1 MFKKILVP
9 VDGSEGSWRALDTA
23 VELGKKFGGELHV
36 INVIQPYN
44 NAALLAVPLDHA
56 TVSQGNSELEKIGDK
71 VLEMAS
77 SHDKKCLEMA
87 QERLRTYEGETKF
100 SLEVGHPS
108 ERIIA
113 MAKKTGAD
121 AIIIGSR
128 GLSGIAEFFL
138 GSVSS
143 KVAQYANV
151 PVLIVK

>member
-71 VLEMAS
+71 VLEMA
-77 SHDKKCLEMA
+77 
-87 QERLRTYEGETKF
+87 QEL
-100 SLEVGHPS
+100 SLIH
-108 ERIIA
+108 I
-113 MAKKTGAD
+113 
-121 AIIIGSR
+121 
-128 GLSGIAEFFL
+128 
-138 GSVSS
+138 
-143 KVAQYANV
+143 
-151 PVLIVK
+151 

>member
-9 VDGSEGSWRALDTA
+9 VDGSEGGWRALEHA
-23 VELGKKFGGELHV
+23 VILGEKFESTIIV
-36 INVIQPYN
+36 ANVIQPYN
-44 NAALLAVPLDHA
+44 NAALLAIPLDHS
-56 TVSQGNSELEKIGDK
+56 TVQQGNSELEKIGDK
-71 VLEMAS
+71 VLEMAQE
-77 SHDKKCLEMA
+77 KMA
-87 QERLRTYEGETKF
+87 NYPHAVEY

-113 MAKKTGAD
+113 LAKKVECD
-121 AIIIGSR
+121 AIVLGSR

-143 KVAQYANV
+143 KVAQYASV

>member
-71 VLEMAS
+71 VLEMA
-77 SHDKKCLEMA
+77 
-87 QERLRTYEGETKF
+87 QERLSTYEGETKF
-100 SLEVGHPS
+100 SLE
-108 ERIIA
+108 A
-113 MAKKTGAD
+113 A
-121 AIIIGSR
+121 
-128 GLSGIAEFFL
+128 
-138 GSVSS
+138 
-143 KVAQYANV
+143 VAF
-151 PVLIVK
+151 PVLLNSSLAA

>member
-9 VDGSEGSWRALDTA
+9 VDGSEGSWRALADA
-23 VELGKKFGGELHV
+23 LEIGGKFGSELV
-36 INVIQPYN
+36 IVNVIQPFN
-44 NAALLAVPLDHA
+44 NAALLAMPGGSVILDRDN
-56 TVSQGNSELEKIGDK
+56 TELEEIGNHI
-71 VLEMAS
+71 LEMAKEKVGS
-77 SHDKKCLEMA
+77 YPNKVGYLV
-87 QERLRTYEGETKF
+87 
-100 SLEVGHPS
+100 EVGHPS

-113 MAKKTGAD
+113 IAGKAECD

-151 PVLIVK
+151 PVLITK